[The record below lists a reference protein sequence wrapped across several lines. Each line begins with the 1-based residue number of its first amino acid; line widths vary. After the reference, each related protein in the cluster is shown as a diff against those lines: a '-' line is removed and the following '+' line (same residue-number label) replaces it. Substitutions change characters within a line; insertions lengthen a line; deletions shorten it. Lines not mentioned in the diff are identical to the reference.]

1 MMSGKG
7 SAGERKPYGRKE
19 PTRETKQRL
28 IREHVEHA
36 LPSMSD
42 DAIDDMLWFV
52 QLYDL
57 AAHQQE
63 GQAISDK
70 A

>member
-1 MMSGKG
+1 MAGKG

-28 IREHVEHA
+28 IMEHVTNA
-36 LPSMSD
+36 LPAMTD
-42 DAIDDMLWFV
+42 EAIDDMLWFV